1 MTTSIALSP
10 RPGPKPARCF
20 SFSATSGSVMV
31 SSVAS
36 VQAGACSFSTE
47 QMIIG
52 TFAAVGAGSGANG
65 CCGRMVP
72 STDGLKPPRR
82 PVVPDAAASC
92 ASLRCALVAI
102 S

>member
-1 MTTSIALSP
+1 MFI
-10 RPGPKPARCF
+10 
-20 SFSATSGSVMV
+20 
-31 SSVAS
+31 SVAS

-72 STDGLKPPRR
+72 STDGLKPARR
-82 PVVPDAAASC
+82 PPGAVPAAASSC